1 MPTLQTTRISL
12 IARLGSPSGDPRVW
26 SDFVAFYAPAILGW
40 CRDYGLQEDDAHE
53 VAQEV
58 MVRFW
63 RHAADF
69 RHDPSRRFRS
79 YLRRIVL
86 TAIADWADSTRRLRA
101 AGDHP
106 RLESL
111 LESLPAGEDLAAAIE
126 QAFDLERLSEA
137 MTEVESRV
145 KRTTWAAFRMSAIE
159 RLPGK
164 VVAEELGMSTANVYM
179 ARMNVQRMISD
190 TLRRRDGAHD

>member
-1 MPTLQTTRISL
+1 
-12 IARLGSPSGDPRVW
+12 
-26 SDFVAFYAPAILGW
+26 
-40 CRDYGLQEDDAHE
+40 
-53 VAQEV
+53 
-58 MVRFW
+58 
-63 RHAADF
+63 
-69 RHDPSRRFRS
+69 
-79 YLRRIVL
+79 
-86 TAIADWADSTRRLRA
+86 
-101 AGDHP
+101 
-106 RLESL
+106 
-111 LESLPAGEDLAAAIE
+111 
-126 QAFDLERLSEA
+126 